1 MHGRLKVRTTAE
13 QQEIKAK
20 ERAKKMVIYK
30 TAMNLIFSKR
40 KSGELDDEILK
51 ITGQVLTENPD
62 ISTLWNIRKET
73 ILKIKDAMPDLIDSY
88 ISKELALTEQCIR
101 VNPKSYNSWFHRSWV
116 LDQGSSVDFHNE
128 FLLCD
133 KCLELDERN
142 FHCWDYRRIIVQK
155 SKTSLENEL
164 QFSTDKIQKNF
175 SNYSSWHYRSE
186 LLPRI
191 YPSSSDESL
200 LDDQKLAEE
209 CNLVQNAIFTDPNDQ
224 SAWFYQ
230 RWLLF
235 NGDEKFRTS
244 SSHSSLLLTLNNELE
259 SCQQLH
265 DLEPDNK
272 WVKLQVCEL
281 LRRINGLGN
290 ETEILQLVQQLIKV
304 DPLRKGYYTY
314 FGNSTILMNLKKKIK
329 KEFTSLILNTLIVSG
344 SKIVEEN
351 QEKRTGQ
358 S

>member
-20 ERAKKMVIYK
+20 ERAKKLVIYK

-51 ITGQVLTENPD
+51 MTGQVLTENPD

-73 ILKIKDAMPDLIDSY
+73 ILKIKETMPDRVDDYVSN
-88 ISKELALTEQCIR
+88 ELALTEQCIR
-101 VNPKSYNSWFHRSWV
+101 VNPKSYNSWFHRSWI
-116 LDQGSSVDFHNE
+116 LDQVSIVDFKNE

-164 QFSTDKIQKNF
+164 EFSTNKIKKNF

-191 YPSSSDESL
+191 YPSSSDQSI

-209 CNLVQNAIFTDPNDQ
+209 CNLIQNAIFTDPNDQ

-235 NGDEKFRTS
+235 NGDEKFTQN
-244 SSHSSLLLTLNNELE
+244 SSLLSTLNNELE

-290 ETEILQLVQQLIKV
+290 ETEILQLIQQLIKV
-304 DPLRKGYYTY
+304 DPLRQGYYNY
-314 FGNSTILMNLKKKIK
+314 L
-329 KEFTSLILNTLIVSG
+329 G

-351 QEKRTGQ
+351 QKKKIAE
-358 S
+358 SS

>member
-20 ERAKKMVIYK
+20 ERAKKLAVYK
-30 TAMNLIFSKR
+30 VAMDRIFSKR

-73 ILKIKDAMPDLIDSY
+73 IVKIKNTTPDLVDNY
-88 ISKELALTEQCIR
+88 VSKELTLTEQCIR

-116 LDQGSSVDFHNE
+116 LDKGSNIDFQAE

-142 FHCWDYRRIIVQK
+142 FHCWDYRRIIVQM
-155 SKTSLENEL
+155 SKTPLENEL
-164 QFSTDKIQKNF
+164 QFSTNKITKNF

-191 YPSSSDESL
+191 YPSSSGDTL

-209 CNLVQNAIFTDPNDQ
+209 CNLIQNAIFTDPNDQ

-235 NGDEKFRTS
+235 TKKESDSKENSKNSGFLS
-244 SSHSSLLLTLNNELE
+244 VLNDELE
-259 SCQQLH
+259 SCQQLR
-265 DLEPDNK
+265 DLEPNNK
-272 WVKLQVCEL
+272 WVILQVCEL
-281 LRRINGLGN
+281 LRRIDSLGN
-290 ETEILQLVQQLIKV
+290 KKEILQLVSQLTKV
-304 DPLRKGYYTY
+304 DPLRRGYYAY
-314 FGNSTILMNLKKKIK
+314 L
-329 KEFTSLILNTLIVSG
+329 G
-344 SKIVEEN
+344 SKIEE
-351 QEKRTGQ
+351 EKQKKTIPE
-358 S
+358 

>member
-20 ERAKKMVIYK
+20 ERAKKLAVYK
-30 TAMNLIFSKR
+30 AAMDRIFCKR

-73 ILKIKDAMPDLIDSY
+73 ILKIKDTMPDLVDNY
-88 ISKELALTEQCIR
+88 VSKELLLTEQCIR
-101 VNPKSYNSWFHRSWV
+101 VNPKSYNSWFHRNWV
-116 LDQGSSVDFHNE
+116 LDKGSKVDFQAE
-128 FLLCD
+128 LALCD

-142 FHCWDYRRIIVQK
+142 FHCWDYRRIIVQM
-155 SKTSLENEL
+155 SKTPLESEL
-164 QFSTDKIQKNF
+164 QFSTEKITTNF

-191 YPSSSDESL
+191 YPSSNSETL
-200 LDDQKLAEE
+200 LDDQRLAEE
-209 CNLVQNAIFTDPNDQ
+209 CNLIQNAIFTDPNDQ

-235 NGDEKFRTS
+235 SKKEGSTTENS
-244 SSHSSLLLTLNNELE
+244 SFLSVLNNELE
-259 SCQQLH
+259 SCQQLR
-265 DLEPDNK
+265 DLEPNNK
-272 WVKLQVCEL
+272 WVILQVCEL
-281 LRRINGLGN
+281 LRRINSVEN
-290 ETEILQLVQQLIKV
+290 EKEILQLVSQLTKV
-304 DPLRKGYYTY
+304 DPLRRGYYAY
-314 FGNSTILMNLKKKIK
+314 F
-329 KEFTSLILNTLIVSG
+329 G
-344 SKIVEEN
+344 SKIAEEN
-351 QEKRTGQ
+351 QRKTIPE